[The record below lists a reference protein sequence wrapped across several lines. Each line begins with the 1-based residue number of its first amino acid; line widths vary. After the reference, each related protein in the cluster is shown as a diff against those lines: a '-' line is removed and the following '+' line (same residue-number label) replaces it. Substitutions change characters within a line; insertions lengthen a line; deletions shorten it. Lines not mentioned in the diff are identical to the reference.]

1 MASMQV
7 WRFFAAAQRIT
18 FALSEK
24 WRKAMAYPVEKPE
37 TLAPAL
43 PDWVEAYYTPEAPA
57 NRPEAPTLSVL
68 EQMYAYYDG

>member
-1 MASMQV
+1 MQGC
-7 WRFFAAAQRIT
+7 RFFAAGQRTT

-24 WRKAMAYPVEKPE
+24 WRKAMAYPVEKPA
-37 TLAPAL
+37 TPIPAL
-43 PDWVEAYYTPEAPA
+43 PDWVEVYYTPEAAA